1 MKYNDCTVELDLND
15 LIKIKSLIKSLKEVK
30 KRGGKFVHIEGT
42 LIVYKTG
49 NEIILSTEPQL

>member
-1 MKYNDCTVELDLND
+1 MKKV
-15 LIKIKSLIKSLKEVK
+15 KIKSLIKSLKEVK
-30 KRGGKFVHIEGT
+30 KRGGKFVHIEGA